1 MKGGLLGR
9 LRTITEDT
17 RNRCE
22 RLVSRKKTT
31 GSAYT
36 VRVISYTT
44 DTVRERT
51 KKTEAHDAVWFIFQ
65 SKNRHKW

>member
-9 LRTITEDT
+9 PRTITEDT

-31 GSAYT
+31 GPAYT

-51 KKTEAHDAVWFIFQ
+51 KNTEADDAVWFIFQ
-65 SKNRHKW
+65 SKKQT